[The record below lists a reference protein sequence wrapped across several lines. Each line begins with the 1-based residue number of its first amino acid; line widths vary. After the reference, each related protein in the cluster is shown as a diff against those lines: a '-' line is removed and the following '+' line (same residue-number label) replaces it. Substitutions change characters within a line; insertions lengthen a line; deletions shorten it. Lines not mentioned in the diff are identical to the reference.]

1 MAHIGF
7 LGTGNMGAG
16 MAARL
21 LQAGHHVSVFNR
33 TQSKTVALV
42 EKGAVLANTPK
53 QAAQGADA
61 IIAMLGDDD
70 ASRAIWLGDEGA
82 LAAQSA
88 KQAVVIEC
96 STLSHS
102 WVLELAQFVQSRG
115 QAYLDCPV
123 TGLPEAAATGEL
135 TLFLGG
141 DKQTIDLAQD
151 FLKPLSLAQIHF
163 GDVGS
168 ATAYKLIV
176 NLMGSIQIAAAA
188 EGLLLAE
195 KAGLDL
201 NLVAK
206 TLGTGAAGSP
216 QVARNSKLMVEAEH
230 DNNVLFNAALRL
242 KDTQYGVK
250 LADQLGQQTPLGAVA
265 EEIFQK
271 LIDAGFGQ
279 LAESKVSDVLRD

>member
-1 MAHIGF
+1 MARIGF

-21 LQAGHHVSVFNR
+21 LDAGHQVSVFNR
-33 TQSKTVALV
+33 TQSKTAELIA
-42 EKGAVLANTPK
+42 KGAVLANTPK

-61 IIAMLGDDD
+61 IIAMLADDA
-70 ASRAIWLGDEGA
+70 ASRAMWLGDEGA

-96 STLSHS
+96 STLSHG
-102 WVLELAQFVQSRG
+102 WVLELAAIVQSRG
-115 QAYLDCPV
+115 LAYLDCPV
-123 TGLPEAAATGEL
+123 TGLPEAAANGEL

-151 FLKPLSLAQIHF
+151 FITPLSSAQIQF

-201 NLVAK
+201 DLVAK
-206 TLGTGAAGSP
+206 SLGAGAAGSP
-216 QVARNSKLMVEAEH
+216 QVTRNSKLMVEAEH
-230 DNNVLFNAALRL
+230 DKNVLFNAALRL
-242 KDTQYGVK
+242 KDTQYGVMF
-250 LADQLGQQTPLGAVA
+250 ADQLGQQIPLGSVA
-265 EEIFQK
+265 EATFQK
-271 LIDAGFGQ
+271 LVDAGYGQ
-279 LAESKVSDVLRD
+279 LAESKVIDVLRD